1 MTDIWQKTLAAREIG
16 TTDKE
21 KNWTVQPVQ
30 TGAGNPNR
38 CSFSG
43 TGQRSNVR
51 HLLELTR
58 RWGCDGL
65 ANLKFL
71 FSRIWSFPLSHRKR
85 HYFQMGKSLPC
96 SSFTRQEGT
105 DQHSQ
110 CAMKQRPQH
119 VPASP
124 WPSRRKVKE
133 PELTISAACTFAKE
147 RSSHPNSRSPP
158 TPHLAAQW

>member
-1 MTDIWQKTLAAREIG
+1 MQL
-16 TTDKE
+16 
-21 KNWTVQPVQ
+21 VQ
-30 TGAGNPNR
+30 TRAGNPTR

-71 FSRIWSFPLSHRKR
+71 FSRIWSFPLSNRKR
-85 HYFQMGKSLPC
+85 HYFQMGESPPR

-105 DQHSQ
+105 DQRSQYATKQHS
-110 CAMKQRPQH
+110 QH
-119 VPASP
+119 VPPRP

-133 PELTISAACTFAKE
+133 PEFTISATCTFVRREAPT
-147 RSSHPNSRSPP
+147 RIHSPP
-158 TPHLAAQW
+158 RRTSPRSAMVGSWTQYLVRKTKQGTGNLH